1 MPIFETPSPSRH
13 SNDGST
19 TAAVEC
25 CQQPTD
31 MYSYGQITSEYQV
44 IPFITSSQLLRD
56 FTEFKTPKALFKN
69 LSKDIYILKIITRK
83 SLFIK

>member
-1 MPIFETPSPSRH
+1 MYIITGLLEGHSVPIFETPSPSRH

-56 FTEFKTPKALFKN
+56 
-69 LSKDIYILKIITRK
+69 
-83 SLFIK
+83 IK